1 MKKILVLTMLF
12 ALVLGLLFTPVVG
25 NALTIDFGVIAPTPG
40 GSIFYTVAGGPLVG
54 TNIQVDNLVDLDV
67 GAPVYTVINGLLNFT
82 TGSLTGTSVGPPP
95 VWNFGGG
102 PLTTITIVG
111 GVGLD
116 LNNDGDF
123 IDPGESIFIP
133 IGTTLLT
140 GNFGTAYVTV
150 TQGNFKIAGS
160 GFFDT
165 KDDALVRL
173 LGGDPSQ
180 IPSWLGNFNIS
191 FQAPG
196 SPPDTFTSTTVF
208 SGDIVN
214 TPIPEPATMLLL
226 GSGLIGLAGF
236 ARKRFKK

>member
-25 NALTIDFGVIAPTPG
+25 NALTIDFGMVAPTPG
-40 GSIFYTVAGGPLVG
+40 TISYSLANGPLVG
-54 TNIQVDNLVDLDV
+54 TNIQIDNVIDNDV
-67 GAPVYTVINGLLNFT
+67 GSPLYTVINGLINFT
-82 TGSLTGTSVGPPP
+82 TGNLTGTTANTWS
-95 VWNFGGG
+95 FGGG
-102 PLTTITIVG
+102 AQTTITIVG

-140 GNFGTAYVTV
+140 GNFGTATV
-150 TQGNFKIAGS
+150 SAFGPTFKIAGS

-165 KDDALVRL
+165 KDDTLVRL
-173 LGGDPSQ
+173 LGGDPNQ
-180 IPSWLGNFNIS
+180 ISSWNGNFNIS
-191 FQAPG
+191 FNASG
-196 SPPDTFTSTTVF
+196 IPPSTFTSTTLL

-236 ARKRFKK
+236 ARRKFRKN